1 MHDSRYLLD
10 VILILA
16 SGIVA
21 VLVFQRLRQ
30 ASVLGYLIA
39 GAAIGPYAA
48 GLVRDLDIIRSF
60 AELGVVFLLFN
71 IGLELPLGRLRVLGA
86 AIYGLGFAQI
96 FATGAIAAGIAMLFG
111 QTTEA
116 AVVIGGAIALS
127 STVIVVQLLID
138 RGELTT
144 RLGRTAFAILLVQ
157 DLAVGPLLIM
167 VHALGG
173 EPMDLGMPLL
183 LEAGKTIALLIGLL
197 IVGLFALRP
206 LFRLV
211 AASGNE
217 EAFAGTTLL
226 VVLCAAL
233 LTESSG
239 LSLALGGL
247 IAGVLLAETEFRH
260 QIAAEIRPVRGL
272 LLGLFFMSV
281 GMAID
286 LRLAVAQL
294 PLVLALVAAIIA
306 GKAAVLASLALAL
319 RTPMPITLPL
329 GLMLAQ
335 GGEFAFVLFAAATM
349 QGLLEP
355 ALAQL
360 LLVAIALTMLASPL
374 LVALAGRLSRSAAAA
389 GKDGRLAAP
398 EEDSGLKDHVIIGGY
413 GRVGRTV
420 GMHLKTQGVA
430 FIAVDLDPERVRLA
444 RERGENVF
452 YGDASRPEILDALN
466 PAEARAVVIAMSN
479 PRGALQLVGLLH
491 YLFPDL
497 PIHARA
503 HDDEHAEALRAAGA
517 HIVVPELI
525 ATGDRLAIGIGPKT
539 P

>member
-10 VILILA
+10 VVLILA
-16 SGIVA
+16 SGVVA

-48 GLVRDLDIIRSF
+48 GLVRNLDTIRSF

-96 FATGAIAAGIAMLFG
+96 IATGAFATGIAMLAG
-111 QTTEA
+111 LTPEA
-116 AVVIGGAIALS
+116 SMVIGGAIALS
-127 STVIVVQLLID
+127 STVIVVQLLIE
-138 RGELTT
+138 RKELAT

-173 EPMDLGMPLL
+173 EPLSLGVPLL
-183 LEAGKTIALLIGLL
+183 FEAGKTVALLLGLL
-197 IVGLFALRP
+197 IVGHFALRP

-217 EAFAGTTLL
+217 EVFAGTTLL

-233 LTESSG
+233 LTETSG

-260 QIAAEIRPVRGL
+260 QVAAEFRPVRGL

-281 GMAID
+281 GMTID
-286 LRLAVAQL
+286 LRLASAQL
-294 PLVLALVAAIIA
+294 PLVLALALAVIV
-306 GKAAVLASLALAL
+306 GKAAVLAPLALAFRMPL
-319 RTPMPITLPL
+319 RIALPL

-335 GGEFAFVLFAAATM
+335 GGEFAFVLFAVATM
-349 QGLLEP
+349 QGLLDI

-374 LVALAGRLSRSAAAA
+374 LVTLARRLSLSAAAA
-389 GKDGRLAAP
+389 GKDGQLTVP
-398 EEDSGLKDHVIIGGY
+398 EGDESLRDHVIIGGY

-420 GMHLKTQGVA
+420 AMHLQAEGVA
-430 FIAVDLDPERVRLA
+430 FIAVDLDPEQVRLA

-452 YGDASRPEILDALN
+452 YGDASRPEILEALN

-479 PRGALQLVGLLH
+479 PRAALQLVGLLH
-491 YLFPDL
+491 YLFPQL

-503 HDDEHAEALRAAGA
+503 QDDEHAEALRAAGA

-525 ATGDRLAIGIGPKT
+525 ATGDRLATGIT
-539 P
+539 PAPP

>member
-10 VILILA
+10 VVLILA
-16 SGIVA
+16 SGVVA

-30 ASVLGYLIA
+30 ASVFGYLIA

-48 GLVRDLDIIRSF
+48 GLVRDLDTIRSF

-96 FATGAIAAGIAMLFG
+96 VVTGAFAASIAMLAG
-111 QTTEA
+111 LTPEA
-116 AVVIGGAIALS
+116 SMVIGGAIALS
-127 STVIVVQLLID
+127 STVIVVQLLIE
-138 RGELTT
+138 RKELAT

-173 EPMDLGMPLL
+173 EPLSLGVPLL
-183 LEAGKTIALLIGLL
+183 FEAGKTVALLLGLL
-197 IVGLFALRP
+197 IVGHFALRP

-217 EAFAGTTLL
+217 EVFAGTTLL

-233 LTESSG
+233 LTETSG

-260 QIAAEIRPVRGL
+260 QVAAEFRPVRGL

-281 GMAID
+281 GMTID
-286 LRLAVAQL
+286 LRLAAAQL
-294 PLVLALVAAIIA
+294 PLVLALAAALIV
-306 GKAAVLASLALAL
+306 GKAAVLAPLALAL
-319 RTPMPITLPL
+319 RMPLRIALPL

-335 GGEFAFVLFAAATM
+335 GGEFAFVLFAVATM
-349 QGLLEP
+349 QGLLDI

-374 LVALAGRLSRSAAAA
+374 LVTLARRLSLSAAAA
-389 GKDGRLAAP
+389 GKDGQLAVP
-398 EEDSGLKDHVIIGGY
+398 EGDDGLRDHVIIGGY

-420 GMHLKTQGVA
+420 AMHLQAEGVA
-430 FIAVDLDPERVRLA
+430 FIAVDLDPEQVRGA

-452 YGDASRPEILDALN
+452 YGDASRPEILEALN
-466 PAEARAVVIAMSN
+466 PANARAVVIAMSN
-479 PRGALQLVGLLH
+479 PRAALQLVGLLH
-491 YLFPDL
+491 YLFPEL

-503 HDDEHAEALRAAGA
+503 QDDEHAEALRAAGA

-525 ATGDRLAIGIGPKT
+525 ATGDRLATGIAPA
-539 P
+539 PR